1 MSWHV
6 EEDRI
11 PLARLAGLALEI
23 LRDQSVGLA
32 VDRIPPAPLAGLALE
47 ILRDQSVGL
56 AVGRIPPA
64 PLAELD
70 DATAPG
76 CCDNRLSRHWATHLT
91 LALGP
96 KWQVRQATRHQRE
109 LSARRWL
116 RECLRSE

>member
-32 VDRIPPAPLAGLALE
+32 V
-47 ILRDQSVGL
+47 
-56 AVGRIPPA
+56 GRIPPA
-64 PLAELD
+64 PLAESG

-76 CCDNRLSRHWATHLT
+76 CCDNRLSRPWATQLT

-96 KWQVRQATRHQRE
+96 KWQVRQATRHRCANN
-109 LSARRWL
+109 LRRW
-116 RECLRSE
+116 